1 MDVLMAMH
9 MDAMQRWAETPEPF
23 AKPQK
28 TVCRD
33 AHHAEIQH
41 RWYGILLKLIS
52 HHYLAIPLSAL
63 AL

>member
-1 MDVLMAMH
+1 MAMH

-33 AHHAEIQH
+33 AHHADTAS
-41 RWYGILLKLIS
+41 LLW
-52 HHYLAIPLSAL
+52 HFAQTN
-63 AL
+63 